1 MQLQNLWVWQSHV
14 AFLQLLLTT
23 RTMASS
29 EVFAIESVIRGHHV
43 WTPFEGEKLVL
54 EREHH
59 NSHDCYATTVMKD
72 DVIIVPNFE
81 KLTSGTLNST
91 TSHTYF

>member
-1 MQLQNLWVWQSHV
+1 M
-14 AFLQLLLTT
+14 
-23 RTMASS
+23 MASS

-72 DVIIVPNFE
+72 DVIVGRVLRVSKFP
-81 KLTSGTLNST
+81 LSP
-91 TSHTYF
+91 